1 MRKVEEIG
9 RFSIYVEERPS
20 RDTYYLRYWDSVRQK
35 QVARKLGGHSLAEVR
50 GEALDLI
57 RPMISADDVVESADP
72 LFSQVWIV
80 YQNHQRAK
88 ISKAR
93 HHLNELRWPL
103 YYQPHL
109 GSVRCSKMTA
119 ALNRMSAELLKIGTT
134 KGDVRQKLSPNT
146 VYDIVSTA
154 RAAVEHAR
162 STGVAA
168 VPQVPV
174 IEVPGMIAPR
184 DGRIPKG
191 RLVTLAEIGSLIDAA
206 ATDKAGEPSLYPH
219 VLHQLLIHIGSGARS
234 GAVFELTEPQVL
246 TSLGVFDLRRYHA
259 TEDRS
264 KPRGIV
270 PISGPLWWVFDNA
283 RETIGR
289 DGCVVHYR
297 GEGLRGKNATQIIS
311 RIRERARLNG
321 KTLNLDRLNNYSFR
335 HTLANWLRDYVPE
348 GYISALLGHSV
359 MVTVNDRWRMH
370 ETAATVTKQNY
381 FDSHPESREVARHRR
396 MLANL
401 YAIRD
406 AMDEHF
412 WPEVQKHCQFD
423 LRLGQDGRSTTE
435 ADSPIKLVK

>member
-1 MRKVEEIG
+1 
-9 RFSIYVEERPS
+9 
-20 RDTYYLRYWDSVRQK
+20 
-35 QVARKLGGHSLAEVR
+35 
-50 GEALDLI
+50 
-57 RPMISADDVVESADP
+57 
-72 LFSQVWIV
+72 
-80 YQNHQRAK
+80 
-88 ISKAR
+88 
-93 HHLNELRWPL
+93 
-103 YYQPHL
+103 
-109 GSVRCSKMTA
+109 
-119 ALNRMSAELLKIGTT
+119 
-134 KGDVRQKLSPNT
+134 
-146 VYDIVSTA
+146 
-154 RAAVEHAR
+154 AAVEHAR

-297 GEGLRGKNATQIIS
+297 G
-311 RIRERARLNG
+311 
-321 KTLNLDRLNNYSFR
+321 
-335 HTLANWLRDYVPE
+335 
-348 GYISALLGHSV
+348 
-359 MVTVNDRWRMH
+359 
-370 ETAATVTKQNY
+370 
-381 FDSHPESREVARHRR
+381 
-396 MLANL
+396 
-401 YAIRD
+401 
-406 AMDEHF
+406 
-412 WPEVQKHCQFD
+412 
-423 LRLGQDGRSTTE
+423 
-435 ADSPIKLVK
+435 